1 MVLGEVQLGPGG
13 EVLRARSAKKGR
25 KKERRAGIKENVAGA
40 SNRRE
45 QGALDV
51 AGASNR
57 KEQGALDAEDFLE
70 VIRKKTAQCSVMT
83 PARKAPMV
91 APAPRRTPREQPG
104 LPPRAEELAEGAP
117 ATPFS
122 MPATPAVGERESVG
136 VVAATPFSMPATP
149 AVREH
154 ESADTVLEELID
166 EFEPTLEHDLDSAFF
181 YEAPIEEV
189 VSGSA
194 PRADVVDEPAECAG
208 PVLLEPEQRALIA
221 AEHLAAE
228 DAPVLTFNAWLDDCA
243 DQVAAPAVELHHAV
257 QPGAPEESNKVHEA
271 ALRLV
276 EVMVSLPGREPELLL
291 PARLK
296 QVHEGALRM
305 MHVIG
310 RTELPAPLV
319 KAHDAALRLAD
330 SVSQQ
335 LEARLPEPPLAPAVS
350 RWDWAIVGTSIVLA
364 LV

>member
-25 KKERRAGIKENVAGA
+25 KKERRASIKENVAGA
-40 SNRRE
+40 SNRKAQAE
-45 QGALDV
+45 
-51 AGASNR
+51 
-57 KEQGALDAEDFLE
+57 LDAEDFLQ

-83 PARKAPMV
+83 PARKEPAV

-104 LPPRAEELAEGAP
+104 LPSRAEELAEVAP

-122 MPATPAVGERESVG
+122 MPATPAVGERESAG
-136 VVAATPFSMPATP
+136 VMAATPFSMPATL
-149 AVREH
+149 AGREH
-154 ESADTVLEELID
+154 ESADTVVEELID
-166 EFEPTLEHDLDSAFF
+166 ELVPALEYELDSAFF

-189 VSGSA
+189 VSESA
-194 PRADVVDEPAECAG
+194 PRADVADEPAECAD
-208 PVLLEPEQRALIA
+208 PVLLETEQRAFLS

-228 DAPVLTFNAWLDDCA
+228 VAPVLTFNAWLDDCA
-243 DQVAAPAVELHHAV
+243 DQVAAPAVEPHHAV
-257 QPGAPEESNKVHEA
+257 QPGAPEESNKVYEA

-276 EVMVSLPGREPELLL
+276 EVMALLPRREPELL
-291 PARLK
+291 PVRLK
-296 QVHEGALRM
+296 QAHEGALRM
-305 MHVIG
+305 MHVIEC
-310 RTELPAPLV
+310 TELPAPLV
-319 KAHDAALRLAD
+319 QAHDAAVRLAD

>member
-25 KKERRAGIKENVAGA
+25 KKERRASVKENVAGA
-40 SNRRE
+40 SNRKAQPE
-45 QGALDV
+45 
-51 AGASNR
+51 
-57 KEQGALDAEDFLE
+57 LDAEDFLN

-83 PARKAPMV
+83 PARKAPAV

-104 LPPRAEELAEGAP
+104 LPPRAEQLAEGAP

-122 MPATPAVGERESVG
+122 MPATPAAGERESVG
-136 VVAATPFSMPATP
+136 VVAATPFSMPATLTG
-149 AVREH
+149 REH
-154 ESADTVLEELID
+154 ESADTVVEELID
-166 EFEPTLEHDLDSAFF
+166 ELEPALEYELDSAFF
-181 YEAPIEEV
+181 YEAPIEEE
-189 VSGSA
+189 VSESA
-194 PRADVVDEPAECAG
+194 PRADVADEPAECAD
-208 PVLLEPEQRALIA
+208 PVLLETEQRAFISAEHVA
-221 AEHLAAE
+221 AEV
-228 DAPVLTFNAWLDDCA
+228 APVLTFNAWLDDCA
-243 DQVAAPAVELHHAV
+243 DQVAAPAV

-276 EVMVSLPGREPELLL
+276 EVMSLLPGREPELL

-296 QVHEGALRM
+296 QAHEGALRM
-305 MHVIG
+305 MHVIE

-319 KAHDAALRLAD
+319 KAHDAAVRLAD
-330 SVSQQ
+330 AVSQQ

-350 RWDWAIVGTSIVLA
+350 RWDWAIVGTSIMLA